1 MVSSHANNREC
12 NIYVLCKDFIQGV
25 NGTTVY
31 AEKMYKTNFTE
42 RNKKFVL
49 SLHYNGD
56 NSYLFINGVD
66 QLKFKTKS
74 SEIKRA
80 ILALSN
86 ISADFTTTNAQKTRL
101 FGNVYDFAVDYV
113 PISAVQTIYDIH
125 RYLRKKND
133 IV

>member
-1 MVSSHANNREC
+1 
-12 NIYVLCKDFIQGV
+12 
-25 NGTTVY
+25 
-31 AEKMYKTNFTE
+31 MYKTNFTE

-56 NSYLFINGVD
+56 NSYLFVNGVD

-74 SEIKRA
+74 SEIKRT

-86 ISADFTTTNAQKTRL
+86 ISADFSTTNAQKTRL

-113 PISAVQTIYDIH
+113 PISGVQTIYNIH